1 MNEFELTHVF
11 MYMKLIISMHLL
23 SECEGFILISI
34 LPLDYAGSI
43 AERNLL
49 ICEKVIVSNF
59 LAADL

>member
-23 SECEGFILISI
+23 SECEGFILKSI
-34 LPLDYAGSI
+34 LPLDYVGSI

-49 ICEKVIVSNF
+49 N
-59 LAADL
+59 L